1 MRSFSILTVL
11 SALAASVAAYTTPT
25 EGPVG
30 NPIGSPL
37 ENEIVPVGKPY
48 NIVWKPD
55 TPNVGTVTLVL
66 LRGPGTN
73 VQPMYPI
80 VEKAPNTGSF
90 VWTPA
95 TDLESDTT
103 HYALQLIED
112 ASGRFQ
118 WGMQF
123 GIDNPAIPKGGAGG
137 DDEETTSTTTAT
149 GDDDYEDELTTTV
162 TATSTSTA
170 VVTVTGTK
178 PEETE
183 TATETETEVETTT
196 TKASNLTITLV
207 TSTTK
212 AAETTVLESTTE
224 ASNVTATSTQPSIP
238 TKSGDEEGA
247 AARTGASIAIIAVA
261 AAAFALF

>member
-37 ENEIVPVGKPY
+37 EGEIVPVGKPY
-48 NIVWKPD
+48 TIVWKPD

-66 LRGPGTN
+66 LRGPGSN

-80 VEKAPNTGSF
+80 IEKAPNSGSF

-149 GDDDYEDELTTTV
+149 GDDDYEDEKTTTV

-178 PEETE
+178 PEV
-183 TATETETEVETTT
+183 TETETMTGVETTS
-196 TKASNLTITLV
+196 TKASNLTMTLV

-212 AAETTVLESTTE
+212 AAETTMLESTTM
-224 ASNVTATSTQPSIP
+224 ASNATVTSTQPAIP